1 MHPTSDPAHE
11 SQTRTDPGA
20 DGNDDAVKVPDDG
33 EEQIEPVQ
41 KTSVLINISFCLG
54 VGLMLVYAGLDAH
67 QALASAGHGW
77 DIVSIFTI
85 AVPRLLSGTIWVE
98 LIILC
103 FLAVMCTGS
112 RGARQTLMLYAAV
125 CCLSGML
132 ITAGSFDLAGFFFP
146 AFTALNPATS
156 PATASLTVTKVL
168 VIIVGVGA
176 ALFIFLLGLVSTW
189 DEEGV
194 LSEEPPASAAES
206 MENVAGADEE
216 TGMTI
221 EERQAAHYLEMLR
234 LIDEEERVTRTPAE
248 QRILDLRAKM
258 AVTEN
263 PLEKQRLEGEI
274 LLTLRA
280 ERAGLEPYD
289 GELDGDE
296 PVDGELVDEEETSEG
311 AEATAS
317 TESATPKLVLP
328 PRPKALYGVMWCF
341 VAMMVVEAAHQIF
354 LHVIDER
361 SAGGVELWVGF
372 ILPGLALLLVV
383 HAIPMLI
390 LWLLWRGRTLAYVI
404 VVIIF
409 IFIAIKGLIDFA
421 NTFLTTGYLSRLMS
435 GTQTWSS
442 RYYAAAVLSENVA
455 DTLITFLS
463 ILIVVLLIRR
473 STRMYVAIVSSM
485 RLKAREQRNAGESY
499 VVSHQNTDTETRARL
514 EEAQAHRKHKE
525 ADRGAEEAVA
535 QQYETTR
542 RKAARKKPRKE
553 QRGYKDTSV
562 YTEEGYR
569 LN

>member
-11 SQTRTDPGA
+11 SQTRTDP
-20 DGNDDAVKVPDDG
+20 DDG
-33 EEQIEPVQ
+33 
-41 KTSVLINISFCLG
+41 
-54 VGLMLVYAGLDAH
+54 
-67 QALASAGHGW
+67 
-77 DIVSIFTI
+77 
-85 AVPRLLSGTIWVE
+85 
-98 LIILC
+98 
-103 FLAVMCTGS
+103 
-112 RGARQTLMLYAAV
+112 
-125 CCLSGML
+125 
-132 ITAGSFDLAGFFFP
+132 
-146 AFTALNPATS
+146 
-156 PATASLTVTKVL
+156 
-168 VIIVGVGA
+168 
-176 ALFIFLLGLVSTW
+176 
-189 DEEGV
+189 
-194 LSEEPPASAAES
+194 
-206 MENVAGADEE
+206 EE
-216 TGMTI
+216 TGMTF

-289 GELDGDE
+289 GELIGDE
-296 PVDGELVDEEETSEG
+296 PVDGELIGDEPVDGDLVDEEKASEG
-311 AEATAS
+311 AEAAAS

-328 PRPKALYGVMWCF
+328 PRPKALHGVMWCF
-341 VAMMVVEAAHQIF
+341 VAMMAVEAAHKIF
-354 LHVIDER
+354 LHMIDGR

-390 LWLLWRGRTLAYVI
+390 LWLLWRGRTLAYV
-404 VVIIF
+404 VTFIIF
-409 IFIAIKGLIDFA
+409 ICIAIKGLIDFV

-463 ILIVVLLIRR
+463 ILIVVLLIHR
-473 STRMYVAIVSSM
+473 STRVYVAIVSSM

-499 VVSHQNTDTETRARL
+499 AVSHQVANTETRARL
-514 EEAQAHRKHKE
+514 EEAQAHRKEKE
-525 ADRGAEEAVA
+525 ADRRAEEAVA
-535 QQYETTR
+535 QQYETPR

>member
-11 SQTRTDPGA
+11 SQVRTDP
-20 DGNDDAVKVPDDG
+20 DGHDDTVEAPDNG
-33 EEQIEPVQ
+33 EERIEPVQ
-41 KTSVLINISFCLG
+41 KTSALIDISFCLG

-176 ALFIFLLGLVSTW
+176 ALFIFLLGLVYTR

-194 LSEEPPASAAES
+194 LSEEPPESAAES

-296 PVDGELVDEEETSEG
+296 PVDEEETSEG
-311 AEATAS
+311 AEDTAS

-328 PRPKALYGVMWCF
+328 PRPKALCGVMWCF

-499 VVSHQNTDTETRARL
+499 VVSHQNADTATRARL
-514 EEAQAHRKHKE
+514 EEAQAHRKDKE
-525 ADRGAEEAVA
+525 ADRRAEEAVT
-535 QQYETTR
+535 QQYETAR
-542 RKAARKKPRKE
+542 RKAGRKKPRKE

>member
-1 MHPTSDPAHE
+1 MYPTSDPAHE
-11 SQTRTDPGA
+11 SQTRIDPGA

-156 PATASLTVTKVL
+156 PAIASLTVTKVL

-176 ALFIFLLGLVSTW
+176 ALFIFLLGLVSTR
-189 DEEGV
+189 DEEVV

-216 TGMTI
+216 AGMTI

-296 PVDGELVDEEETSEG
+296 PVDGELVDEE
-311 AEATAS
+311 
-317 TESATPKLVLP
+317 
-328 PRPKALYGVMWCF
+328 
-341 VAMMVVEAAHQIF
+341 
-354 LHVIDER
+354 
-361 SAGGVELWVGF
+361 
-372 ILPGLALLLVV
+372 
-383 HAIPMLI
+383 
-390 LWLLWRGRTLAYVI
+390 
-404 VVIIF
+404 
-409 IFIAIKGLIDFA
+409 
-421 NTFLTTGYLSRLMS
+421 N
-435 GTQTWSS
+435 
-442 RYYAAAVLSENVA
+442 VLS
-455 DTLITFLS
+455 
-463 ILIVVLLIRR
+463 
-473 STRMYVAIVSSM
+473 
-485 RLKAREQRNAGESY
+485 
-499 VVSHQNTDTETRARL
+499 HQSADTETRARL
-514 EEAQAHRKHKE
+514 EEAQAHRKEKE
-525 ADRGAEEAVA
+525 ADRRAEEAVA
-535 QQYETTR
+535 QQYKTTR

>member
-1 MHPTSDPAHE
+1 MTPTSDPAHE
-11 SQTRTDPGA
+11 SQIRIDPEGH
-20 DGNDDAVKVPDDG
+20 DDTVETPDNG
-33 EEQIEPVQ
+33 EERIEPVQ
-41 KTSVLINISFCLG
+41 KTSVLVDISFCLG

-103 FLAVMCTGS
+103 FLAVLCTGS
-112 RGARQTLMLYAAV
+112 RGASQTLMLYAAV

-176 ALFIFLLGLVSTW
+176 ALFIFLLGLVSTR
-189 DEEGV
+189 DEDVV
-194 LSEEPPASAAES
+194 LSEEPPAPAAEGAK
-206 MENVAGADEE
+206 NVAGADEE
-216 TGMTI
+216 AGMTI

-289 GELDGDE
+289 GELIGEEPVSEEPIDDE
-296 PVDGELVDEEETSEG
+296 PVDEG
-311 AEATAS
+311 H
-317 TESATPKLVLP
+317 
-328 PRPKALYGVMWCF
+328 
-341 VAMMVVEAAHQIF
+341 VA
-354 LHVIDER
+354 
-361 SAGGVELWVGF
+361 
-372 ILPGLALLLVV
+372 
-383 HAIPMLI
+383 
-390 LWLLWRGRTLAYVI
+390 
-404 VVIIF
+404 
-409 IFIAIKGLIDFA
+409 
-421 NTFLTTGYLSRLMS
+421 
-435 GTQTWSS
+435 
-442 RYYAAAVLSENVA
+442 
-455 DTLITFLS
+455 
-463 ILIVVLLIRR
+463 
-473 STRMYVAIVSSM
+473 
-485 RLKAREQRNAGESY
+485 
-499 VVSHQNTDTETRARL
+499 SHQSADAETRARL
-514 EEAQAHRKHKE
+514 EEAQAHREEEE
-525 ADRGAEEAVA
+525 ANRRAEEAVA
-535 QQYETTR
+535 QQYETAR
-542 RKAARKKPRKE
+542 RKAGRRKPRKE

>member
-1 MHPTSDPAHE
+1 MTPTSDPAHE
-11 SQTRTDPGA
+11 SQIRIDPEGH
-20 DGNDDAVKVPDDG
+20 DDTVETPDNG
-33 EEQIEPVQ
+33 EERIEPVQ
-41 KTSVLINISFCLG
+41 KTSVLVDISFCLG

-103 FLAVMCTGS
+103 FLVVLCTGS

-176 ALFIFLLGLVSTW
+176 ALFIFLLGLVSTR
-189 DEEGV
+189 DEDVV
-194 LSEEPPASAAES
+194 LSEEPPAPAAEGAK
-206 MENVAGADEE
+206 NVAGADEE
-216 TGMTI
+216 AGMTI

-296 PVDGELVDEEETSEG
+296 PVDDEPVDEELDGDEPVDEG
-311 AEATAS
+311 H
-317 TESATPKLVLP
+317 
-328 PRPKALYGVMWCF
+328 
-341 VAMMVVEAAHQIF
+341 VA
-354 LHVIDER
+354 
-361 SAGGVELWVGF
+361 
-372 ILPGLALLLVV
+372 
-383 HAIPMLI
+383 
-390 LWLLWRGRTLAYVI
+390 
-404 VVIIF
+404 
-409 IFIAIKGLIDFA
+409 
-421 NTFLTTGYLSRLMS
+421 
-435 GTQTWSS
+435 
-442 RYYAAAVLSENVA
+442 
-455 DTLITFLS
+455 
-463 ILIVVLLIRR
+463 
-473 STRMYVAIVSSM
+473 
-485 RLKAREQRNAGESY
+485 
-499 VVSHQNTDTETRARL
+499 SHQAADAEMSARL
-514 EEAQAHRKHKE
+514 EEAQAHREEEE
-525 ADRGAEEAVA
+525 ANRRAEEAVA
-535 QQYETTR
+535 QQYEATR
-542 RKAARKKPRKE
+542 RKADRKKPRKE

>member
-1 MHPTSDPAHE
+1 MTPTSDPAHE
-11 SQTRTDPGA
+11 SQIRTDPEGH
-20 DGNDDAVKVPDDG
+20 DDTVETPDNG
-33 EEQIEPVQ
+33 EERIEPAQ
-41 KTSVLINISFCLG
+41 KTSVLVDISFCLG

-103 FLAVMCTGS
+103 FLAVLCTGS

-176 ALFIFLLGLVSTW
+176 ALFIFLLGLVSTR
-189 DEEGV
+189 DEDVV
-194 LSEEPPASAAES
+194 LSEEPPAPAAEGAK
-206 MENVAGADEE
+206 NVAGADEE
-216 TGMTI
+216 AGMTI

-296 PVDGELVDEEETSEG
+296 PVDDEPVDDELVDEG
-311 AEATAS
+311 H
-317 TESATPKLVLP
+317 
-328 PRPKALYGVMWCF
+328 
-341 VAMMVVEAAHQIF
+341 VA
-354 LHVIDER
+354 
-361 SAGGVELWVGF
+361 
-372 ILPGLALLLVV
+372 
-383 HAIPMLI
+383 
-390 LWLLWRGRTLAYVI
+390 
-404 VVIIF
+404 
-409 IFIAIKGLIDFA
+409 
-421 NTFLTTGYLSRLMS
+421 
-435 GTQTWSS
+435 
-442 RYYAAAVLSENVA
+442 
-455 DTLITFLS
+455 
-463 ILIVVLLIRR
+463 
-473 STRMYVAIVSSM
+473 
-485 RLKAREQRNAGESY
+485 
-499 VVSHQNTDTETRARL
+499 SHQSADTETRARL
-514 EEAQAHRKHKE
+514 EEAQAHREEEE
-525 ADRGAEEAVA
+525 ANRRAEEAVA
-535 QQYETTR
+535 QQYETAR
-542 RKAARKKPRKE
+542 RKAGRKKPRKE

>member
-1 MHPTSDPAHE
+1 MYPTSDPAHE

-20 DGNDDAVKVPDDG
+20 DGNDDTVKVPDNG

-41 KTSVLINISFCLG
+41 KTSALIDISFCLG

-112 RGARQTLMLYAAV
+112 RGARQTLMLYATV

-176 ALFIFLLGLVSTW
+176 ALFIFLLGLVSTR

-194 LSEEPPASAAES
+194 LSEEPPAPAAES

-296 PVDGELVDEEETSEG
+296 PVDEEETSEG

-328 PRPKALYGVMWCF
+328 PRPKALCGVMWCF

-499 VVSHQNTDTETRARL
+499 VVSHQNADTATRARL
-514 EEAQAHRKHKE
+514 EEAQAHRKDKE
-525 ADRGAEEAVA
+525 ADRQAEEAVT
-535 QQYETTR
+535 QQYETAR
-542 RKAARKKPRKE
+542 RKAGRKKPRKE

>member
-1 MHPTSDPAHE
+1 MTPTSDPAHE
-11 SQTRTDPGA
+11 SQVRTDPEGH
-20 DGNDDAVKVPDDG
+20 DDTVEAPDNG
-33 EEQIEPVQ
+33 EERIEPAQ
-41 KTSVLINISFCLG
+41 KTSVLVDISFCLG

-67 QALASAGHGW
+67 QALASSGHGW

-103 FLAVMCTGS
+103 FLAVLCTGS

-176 ALFIFLLGLVSTW
+176 ALFIFLLGLVSTR
-189 DEEGV
+189 DEDVV
-194 LSEEPPASAAES
+194 LSEEPPAPAAEGAK
-206 MENVAGADEE
+206 NVAGADEE
-216 TGMTI
+216 AGMTI

-289 GELDGDE
+289 GELIGEEPVSEEPIDDE
-296 PVDGELVDEEETSEG
+296 PVDEG
-311 AEATAS
+311 H
-317 TESATPKLVLP
+317 
-328 PRPKALYGVMWCF
+328 
-341 VAMMVVEAAHQIF
+341 VA
-354 LHVIDER
+354 
-361 SAGGVELWVGF
+361 
-372 ILPGLALLLVV
+372 
-383 HAIPMLI
+383 
-390 LWLLWRGRTLAYVI
+390 
-404 VVIIF
+404 
-409 IFIAIKGLIDFA
+409 
-421 NTFLTTGYLSRLMS
+421 
-435 GTQTWSS
+435 
-442 RYYAAAVLSENVA
+442 
-455 DTLITFLS
+455 
-463 ILIVVLLIRR
+463 
-473 STRMYVAIVSSM
+473 
-485 RLKAREQRNAGESY
+485 
-499 VVSHQNTDTETRARL
+499 SHQSADAETRARL
-514 EEAQAHRKHKE
+514 EEAQAHREEEE
-525 ADRGAEEAVA
+525 ANRRAEEAVA
-535 QQYETTR
+535 QQYETAR
-542 RKAARKKPRKE
+542 RKAGRRKPRKE

>member
-1 MHPTSDPAHE
+1 MYPTSDPAHE
-11 SQTRTDPGA
+11 SQTRIDPGA
-20 DGNDDAVKVPDDG
+20 G

-176 ALFIFLLGLVSTW
+176 ALFIFLLGLVSTR
-189 DEEGV
+189 DEEAV

-280 ERAGLEPYD
+280 ERAGLEPYN

-296 PVDGELVDEEETSEG
+296 PVDGEPVDDEPVDEE
-311 AEATAS
+311 
-317 TESATPKLVLP
+317 
-328 PRPKALYGVMWCF
+328 
-341 VAMMVVEAAHQIF
+341 
-354 LHVIDER
+354 
-361 SAGGVELWVGF
+361 
-372 ILPGLALLLVV
+372 
-383 HAIPMLI
+383 
-390 LWLLWRGRTLAYVI
+390 
-404 VVIIF
+404 
-409 IFIAIKGLIDFA
+409 
-421 NTFLTTGYLSRLMS
+421 N
-435 GTQTWSS
+435 
-442 RYYAAAVLSENVA
+442 VLS
-455 DTLITFLS
+455 
-463 ILIVVLLIRR
+463 
-473 STRMYVAIVSSM
+473 
-485 RLKAREQRNAGESY
+485 
-499 VVSHQNTDTETRARL
+499 HQSADTETRARL
-514 EEAQAHRKHKE
+514 EEAQAHWKEQE
-525 ADRGAEEAVA
+525 ADRRAEEAVA
-535 QQYETTR
+535 QQYKTTR

>member
-1 MHPTSDPAHE
+1 MYPTSDPAHE

-176 ALFIFLLGLVSTW
+176 ALFIFLLGLVSTR

-194 LSEEPPASAAES
+194 LSEGPPASTVES

-296 PVDGELVDEEETSEG
+296 PVDDEPVDEEN
-311 AEATAS
+311 
-317 TESATPKLVLP
+317 VL
-328 PRPKALYGVMWCF
+328 
-341 VAMMVVEAAHQIF
+341 
-354 LHVIDER
+354 
-361 SAGGVELWVGF
+361 
-372 ILPGLALLLVV
+372 
-383 HAIPMLI
+383 
-390 LWLLWRGRTLAYVI
+390 
-404 VVIIF
+404 
-409 IFIAIKGLIDFA
+409 
-421 NTFLTTGYLSRLMS
+421 
-435 GTQTWSS
+435 
-442 RYYAAAVLSENVA
+442 
-455 DTLITFLS
+455 
-463 ILIVVLLIRR
+463 
-473 STRMYVAIVSSM
+473 
-485 RLKAREQRNAGESY
+485 
-499 VVSHQNTDTETRARL
+499 SHQNADTETRARL
-514 EEAQAHRKHKE
+514 EEAQAHRKEQE
-525 ADRGAEEAVA
+525 ADRRAEEAVA
-535 QQYETTR
+535 QQYKTTR

>member
-1 MHPTSDPAHE
+1 MTPTSDPAHE
-11 SQTRTDPGA
+11 SQIRTDPEGH
-20 DGNDDAVKVPDDG
+20 DDTVETPDNG
-33 EEQIEPVQ
+33 EERIEPAQ
-41 KTSVLINISFCLG
+41 KTSVLVDISFCLG

-103 FLAVMCTGS
+103 FLAVLCTGS

-176 ALFIFLLGLVSTW
+176 ALFIFLLGLVSTR
-189 DEEGV
+189 DEDVV
-194 LSEEPPASAAES
+194 LSEEPPAPAAEGAK
-206 MENVAGADEE
+206 NVAGADEE
-216 TGMTI
+216 AGMTI

-296 PVDGELVDEEETSEG
+296 PVDDEPVDDEPVDEG
-311 AEATAS
+311 H
-317 TESATPKLVLP
+317 
-328 PRPKALYGVMWCF
+328 
-341 VAMMVVEAAHQIF
+341 VA
-354 LHVIDER
+354 
-361 SAGGVELWVGF
+361 
-372 ILPGLALLLVV
+372 
-383 HAIPMLI
+383 
-390 LWLLWRGRTLAYVI
+390 
-404 VVIIF
+404 
-409 IFIAIKGLIDFA
+409 
-421 NTFLTTGYLSRLMS
+421 
-435 GTQTWSS
+435 
-442 RYYAAAVLSENVA
+442 
-455 DTLITFLS
+455 
-463 ILIVVLLIRR
+463 
-473 STRMYVAIVSSM
+473 
-485 RLKAREQRNAGESY
+485 
-499 VVSHQNTDTETRARL
+499 SHQSADAETRARL
-514 EEAQAHRKHKE
+514 EEAQAHWEEEE
-525 ADRGAEEAVA
+525 ANRRAEEAVA
-535 QQYETTR
+535 QQYETAR
-542 RKAARKKPRKE
+542 RKAGRKKPRKE

>member
-1 MHPTSDPAHE
+1 MPPTSDPAHE
-11 SQTRTDPGA
+11 SQIRTDP
-20 DGNDDAVKVPDDG
+20 DGHKDTVEAPDDG
-33 EEQIEPVQ
+33 EERIGPVQ
-41 KTSVLINISFCLG
+41 KTSVLVDISFCLG

-103 FLAVMCTGS
+103 FLAVLCTGS

-176 ALFIFLLGLVSTW
+176 ALFIFLLALVSTR
-189 DEEGV
+189 DEEVV
-194 LSEEPPASAAES
+194 LSEEPPAPAAEGAK
-206 MENVAGADEE
+206 NVAGADEE
-216 TGMTI
+216 AGMTI

-296 PVDGELVDEEETSEG
+296 PVDDELIDDEPVDEG
-311 AEATAS
+311 H
-317 TESATPKLVLP
+317 
-328 PRPKALYGVMWCF
+328 
-341 VAMMVVEAAHQIF
+341 VA
-354 LHVIDER
+354 
-361 SAGGVELWVGF
+361 
-372 ILPGLALLLVV
+372 
-383 HAIPMLI
+383 
-390 LWLLWRGRTLAYVI
+390 
-404 VVIIF
+404 
-409 IFIAIKGLIDFA
+409 
-421 NTFLTTGYLSRLMS
+421 
-435 GTQTWSS
+435 
-442 RYYAAAVLSENVA
+442 
-455 DTLITFLS
+455 
-463 ILIVVLLIRR
+463 
-473 STRMYVAIVSSM
+473 
-485 RLKAREQRNAGESY
+485 
-499 VVSHQNTDTETRARL
+499 SHQSADAETRARL
-514 EEAQAHRKHKE
+514 EEAQAHREEEE
-525 ADRGAEEAVA
+525 ANRRAEEAVA
-535 QQYETTR
+535 QQYETAR
-542 RKAARKKPRKE
+542 RKAGRKKPRKE

>member
-1 MHPTSDPAHE
+1 MYPTSDPAHE
-11 SQTRTDPGA
+11 SQTRIDPGA
-20 DGNDDAVKVPDDG
+20 DGNDDTVETPDDG
-33 EEQIEPVQ
+33 EEQIEPAQ
-41 KTSVLINISFCLG
+41 KTSVLVDISFCLG

-176 ALFIFLLGLVSTW
+176 ALFIFLLGLVSTR

-194 LSEEPPASAAES
+194 LSEDPPESAAES

-296 PVDGELVDEEETSEG
+296 PVDGELVDEE
-311 AEATAS
+311 
-317 TESATPKLVLP
+317 
-328 PRPKALYGVMWCF
+328 
-341 VAMMVVEAAHQIF
+341 
-354 LHVIDER
+354 
-361 SAGGVELWVGF
+361 
-372 ILPGLALLLVV
+372 
-383 HAIPMLI
+383 
-390 LWLLWRGRTLAYVI
+390 
-404 VVIIF
+404 
-409 IFIAIKGLIDFA
+409 
-421 NTFLTTGYLSRLMS
+421 N
-435 GTQTWSS
+435 
-442 RYYAAAVLSENVA
+442 VLS
-455 DTLITFLS
+455 
-463 ILIVVLLIRR
+463 
-473 STRMYVAIVSSM
+473 
-485 RLKAREQRNAGESY
+485 
-499 VVSHQNTDTETRARL
+499 HQSADTETRARL
-514 EEAQAHRKHKE
+514 EEAQAHREEEE
-525 ADRGAEEAVA
+525 ANRRAEEAVA
-535 QQYETTR
+535 QQHKAIR
-542 RKAARKKPRKE
+542 RKADRKKPRKE

>member
-1 MHPTSDPAHE
+1 MTPTSDPAHE
-11 SQTRTDPGA
+11 SQIRIDPEGH
-20 DGNDDAVKVPDDG
+20 DDTVETPDNG
-33 EEQIEPVQ
+33 EERIEPVQ
-41 KTSVLINISFCLG
+41 KTSVLVDISFCLG

-103 FLAVMCTGS
+103 FLAVLCTGS

-156 PATASLTVTKVL
+156 PATASMTVTKVL

-176 ALFIFLLGLVSTW
+176 ALFIFLLGLVSTR
-189 DEEGV
+189 DEDVV
-194 LSEEPPASAAES
+194 LSEEPPAPAAEGAK
-206 MENVAGADEE
+206 NVAGADEE

-248 QRILDLRAKM
+248 QRVLDLRAKM

-296 PVDGELVDEEETSEG
+296 PVDDESVDDESVDDEPVDEAPVDEGHVASHQGAG
-311 AEATAS
+311 AE
-317 TESATPKLVLP
+317 
-328 PRPKALYGVMWCF
+328 
-341 VAMMVVEAAHQIF
+341 
-354 LHVIDER
+354 
-361 SAGGVELWVGF
+361 
-372 ILPGLALLLVV
+372 
-383 HAIPMLI
+383 
-390 LWLLWRGRTLAYVI
+390 
-404 VVIIF
+404 
-409 IFIAIKGLIDFA
+409 
-421 NTFLTTGYLSRLMS
+421 MS
-435 GTQTWSS
+435 
-442 RYYAAAVLSENVA
+442 
-455 DTLITFLS
+455 
-463 ILIVVLLIRR
+463 
-473 STRMYVAIVSSM
+473 
-485 RLKAREQRNAGESY
+485 
-499 VVSHQNTDTETRARL
+499 ARL
-514 EEAQAHRKHKE
+514 EETQAHREEEE
-525 ADRGAEEAVA
+525 ANRRAEEAVA
-535 QQYETTR
+535 QQYETAR
-542 RKAARKKPRKE
+542 RKADRKKPRKE
-553 QRGYKDTSV
+553 QCGYKDTSV

>member
-1 MHPTSDPAHE
+1 MTPTSDPAHE
-11 SQTRTDPGA
+11 SQVRTDP
-20 DGNDDAVKVPDDG
+20 DGHDDTVEAPDDG
-33 EEQIEPVQ
+33 EERIEPVQ
-41 KTSVLINISFCLG
+41 KTSVLVDISFCLG

-67 QALASAGHGW
+67 QALASSGHGW

-103 FLAVMCTGS
+103 FLAVLCTGS

-176 ALFIFLLGLVSTW
+176 ALFIFLLGLVSTR
-189 DEEGV
+189 DEDVV
-194 LSEEPPASAAES
+194 LSEEPPAPAAEGAK
-206 MENVAGADEE
+206 NVAGADEE
-216 TGMTI
+216 AGMTI

-296 PVDGELVDEEETSEG
+296 PVDDELVDDEPVDEG
-311 AEATAS
+311 H
-317 TESATPKLVLP
+317 
-328 PRPKALYGVMWCF
+328 
-341 VAMMVVEAAHQIF
+341 VA
-354 LHVIDER
+354 
-361 SAGGVELWVGF
+361 
-372 ILPGLALLLVV
+372 
-383 HAIPMLI
+383 
-390 LWLLWRGRTLAYVI
+390 
-404 VVIIF
+404 
-409 IFIAIKGLIDFA
+409 
-421 NTFLTTGYLSRLMS
+421 
-435 GTQTWSS
+435 
-442 RYYAAAVLSENVA
+442 
-455 DTLITFLS
+455 
-463 ILIVVLLIRR
+463 
-473 STRMYVAIVSSM
+473 
-485 RLKAREQRNAGESY
+485 
-499 VVSHQNTDTETRARL
+499 SHQSADAETRARL
-514 EEAQAHRKHKE
+514 EEAQAHREEEE
-525 ADRGAEEAVA
+525 ANRRAEEAVA
-535 QQYETTR
+535 QQYETAR
-542 RKAARKKPRKE
+542 RKAGRRKPRKE

>member
-1 MHPTSDPAHE
+1 MTPTSDPAHE
-11 SQTRTDPGA
+11 SQVRTDP
-20 DGNDDAVKVPDDG
+20 DGHDDTVEAPDNG
-33 EEQIEPVQ
+33 EERIEPVQ
-41 KTSVLINISFCLG
+41 KTSVLVDISFFLG

-103 FLAVMCTGS
+103 FLAVLCTGS

-176 ALFIFLLGLVSTW
+176 ALFIFLLGLVSTR
-189 DEEGV
+189 DVV
-194 LSEEPPASAAES
+194 LSEEPPAPAAEGAK
-206 MENVAGADEE
+206 NVAGADEE
-216 TGMTI
+216 AGMTI

-289 GELDGDE
+289 GELIGEEPVSEEPTDDE
-296 PVDGELVDEEETSEG
+296 PVDEGHVASHQGAG
-311 AEATAS
+311 AE
-317 TESATPKLVLP
+317 
-328 PRPKALYGVMWCF
+328 
-341 VAMMVVEAAHQIF
+341 
-354 LHVIDER
+354 
-361 SAGGVELWVGF
+361 
-372 ILPGLALLLVV
+372 
-383 HAIPMLI
+383 
-390 LWLLWRGRTLAYVI
+390 
-404 VVIIF
+404 
-409 IFIAIKGLIDFA
+409 
-421 NTFLTTGYLSRLMS
+421 MS
-435 GTQTWSS
+435 
-442 RYYAAAVLSENVA
+442 
-455 DTLITFLS
+455 
-463 ILIVVLLIRR
+463 
-473 STRMYVAIVSSM
+473 
-485 RLKAREQRNAGESY
+485 
-499 VVSHQNTDTETRARL
+499 ARL
-514 EEAQAHRKHKE
+514 EEAQAHREEEE
-525 ADRGAEEAVA
+525 ANRRAEEAVA
-535 QQYETTR
+535 QQYETAR
-542 RKAARKKPRKE
+542 RKADRKKPRKE

>member
-1 MHPTSDPAHE
+1 MTPTSDPAHE
-11 SQTRTDPGA
+11 SQVRTDP
-20 DGNDDAVKVPDDG
+20 DGHDDTVEAPDNG
-33 EEQIEPVQ
+33 EERIEPVQ
-41 KTSVLINISFCLG
+41 KTSVLVDISFCLG

-103 FLAVMCTGS
+103 FLAVLCTGS

-176 ALFIFLLGLVSTW
+176 ALFIFLLGLVSTR
-189 DEEGV
+189 DEDVV
-194 LSEEPPASAAES
+194 LSEEPPAPAAEGAK
-206 MENVAGADEE
+206 NVAGADEE
-216 TGMTI
+216 AGMTI

-296 PVDGELVDEEETSEG
+296 PVDDELVDDEPVDESHVASQQGAG
-311 AEATAS
+311 AE
-317 TESATPKLVLP
+317 
-328 PRPKALYGVMWCF
+328 
-341 VAMMVVEAAHQIF
+341 
-354 LHVIDER
+354 
-361 SAGGVELWVGF
+361 
-372 ILPGLALLLVV
+372 
-383 HAIPMLI
+383 
-390 LWLLWRGRTLAYVI
+390 
-404 VVIIF
+404 
-409 IFIAIKGLIDFA
+409 
-421 NTFLTTGYLSRLMS
+421 MS
-435 GTQTWSS
+435 
-442 RYYAAAVLSENVA
+442 
-455 DTLITFLS
+455 
-463 ILIVVLLIRR
+463 
-473 STRMYVAIVSSM
+473 
-485 RLKAREQRNAGESY
+485 
-499 VVSHQNTDTETRARL
+499 ARL
-514 EEAQAHRKHKE
+514 EEAQAYREEEE
-525 ADRGAEEAVA
+525 ANRRAEEAVA
-535 QQYETTR
+535 QQYETAR
-542 RKAARKKPRKE
+542 RKAGRKKPRKE

>member
-1 MHPTSDPAHE
+1 MYPTSDPAHE
-11 SQTRTDPGA
+11 SQTRTD
-20 DGNDDAVKVPDDG
+20 PDDG

-112 RGARQTLMLYAAV
+112 RGARQTLTLYAAV

-176 ALFIFLLGLVSTW
+176 ALFIFLLGLVSTR

-194 LSEEPPASAAES
+194 LSEGPPASAAES

-296 PVDGELVDEEETSEG
+296 PVDGELVDEGHVASHQGAG
-311 AEATAS
+311 AE
-317 TESATPKLVLP
+317 
-328 PRPKALYGVMWCF
+328 
-341 VAMMVVEAAHQIF
+341 
-354 LHVIDER
+354 
-361 SAGGVELWVGF
+361 
-372 ILPGLALLLVV
+372 
-383 HAIPMLI
+383 
-390 LWLLWRGRTLAYVI
+390 
-404 VVIIF
+404 
-409 IFIAIKGLIDFA
+409 
-421 NTFLTTGYLSRLMS
+421 MS
-435 GTQTWSS
+435 
-442 RYYAAAVLSENVA
+442 
-455 DTLITFLS
+455 
-463 ILIVVLLIRR
+463 
-473 STRMYVAIVSSM
+473 
-485 RLKAREQRNAGESY
+485 
-499 VVSHQNTDTETRARL
+499 ARL
-514 EEAQAHRKHKE
+514 EEAQAHREEEE
-525 ADRGAEEAVA
+525 ANRRAEEAVA
-535 QQYETTR
+535 QQYKTTR

>member
-1 MHPTSDPAHE
+1 MTPTSDPAHE
-11 SQTRTDPGA
+11 SQIRIDPEGH
-20 DGNDDAVKVPDDG
+20 DDTVETPDNG
-33 EEQIEPVQ
+33 EERIEPVQ
-41 KTSVLINISFCLG
+41 KTSVLVDISFCLG

-103 FLAVMCTGS
+103 FLAVLCTGS

-176 ALFIFLLGLVSTW
+176 ALFIFLLGLVSTR
-189 DEEGV
+189 DEDVV
-194 LSEEPPASAAES
+194 LSEEPPAPAAEGTK
-206 MENVAGADEE
+206 NVAGADEE
-216 TGMTI
+216 AGMTI

-296 PVDGELVDEEETSEG
+296 PVDDELVDDEPVDEG
-311 AEATAS
+311 H
-317 TESATPKLVLP
+317 
-328 PRPKALYGVMWCF
+328 
-341 VAMMVVEAAHQIF
+341 VA
-354 LHVIDER
+354 
-361 SAGGVELWVGF
+361 
-372 ILPGLALLLVV
+372 
-383 HAIPMLI
+383 
-390 LWLLWRGRTLAYVI
+390 
-404 VVIIF
+404 
-409 IFIAIKGLIDFA
+409 
-421 NTFLTTGYLSRLMS
+421 
-435 GTQTWSS
+435 
-442 RYYAAAVLSENVA
+442 
-455 DTLITFLS
+455 
-463 ILIVVLLIRR
+463 
-473 STRMYVAIVSSM
+473 
-485 RLKAREQRNAGESY
+485 
-499 VVSHQNTDTETRARL
+499 SHQSADTETRARL
-514 EEAQAHRKHKE
+514 EEAQAHREEEE
-525 ADRGAEEAVA
+525 ANRRAEEAVA
-535 QQYETTR
+535 QQYETAR
-542 RKAARKKPRKE
+542 RKAGRRKPRKE

>member
-1 MHPTSDPAHE
+1 MTPTSDPAHE
-11 SQTRTDPGA
+11 SQIRIDPEGH
-20 DGNDDAVKVPDDG
+20 DDTVETPDNG
-33 EEQIEPVQ
+33 EERIEPVQ
-41 KTSVLINISFCLG
+41 KTSVLVDISFCLG

-103 FLAVMCTGS
+103 FLAVLCTGS

-176 ALFIFLLGLVSTW
+176 ALFIFLLGLVSTR
-189 DEEGV
+189 DEDVV
-194 LSEEPPASAAES
+194 LSEEPPAPAAEGAK
-206 MENVAGADEE
+206 NVAGADEE
-216 TGMTI
+216 AGMTI

-296 PVDGELVDEEETSEG
+296 PVDDELVDDEPVDEE
-311 AEATAS
+311 
-317 TESATPKLVLP
+317 
-328 PRPKALYGVMWCF
+328 
-341 VAMMVVEAAHQIF
+341 
-354 LHVIDER
+354 
-361 SAGGVELWVGF
+361 
-372 ILPGLALLLVV
+372 
-383 HAIPMLI
+383 
-390 LWLLWRGRTLAYVI
+390 
-404 VVIIF
+404 
-409 IFIAIKGLIDFA
+409 
-421 NTFLTTGYLSRLMS
+421 N
-435 GTQTWSS
+435 
-442 RYYAAAVLSENVA
+442 VLSHQSA
-455 DTLITFLS
+455 D
-463 ILIVVLLIRR
+463 
-473 STRMYVAIVSSM
+473 A
-485 RLKAREQRNAGESY
+485 
-499 VVSHQNTDTETRARL
+499 ETRARL
-514 EEAQAHRKHKE
+514 EEAQAHREEEE
-525 ADRGAEEAVA
+525 ANRRAEEAVA
-535 QQYETTR
+535 QQYETAR
-542 RKAARKKPRKE
+542 RKAGRK
-553 QRGYKDTSV
+553 
-562 YTEEGYR
+562 
-569 LN
+569 

>member
-1 MHPTSDPAHE
+1 MTPTSDPAHE
-11 SQTRTDPGA
+11 SQIRIDPEGH
-20 DGNDDAVKVPDDG
+20 DDTVETPDNG
-33 EEQIEPVQ
+33 EERIEPVQ
-41 KTSVLINISFCLG
+41 KTSVLVDISFCLG

-103 FLAVMCTGS
+103 FLAVLCTGS

-176 ALFIFLLGLVSTW
+176 ALFIFLLGLVSTR
-189 DEEGV
+189 DEDVV
-194 LSEEPPASAAES
+194 LSEEPPAPAAEGAK
-206 MENVAGADEE
+206 NVAGA
-216 TGMTI
+216 
-221 EERQAAHYLEMLR
+221 
-234 LIDEEERVTRTPAE
+234 DEEERVTRTPAE

-296 PVDGELVDEEETSEG
+296 PVDDEPVDEELDGDEPVDEG
-311 AEATAS
+311 H
-317 TESATPKLVLP
+317 
-328 PRPKALYGVMWCF
+328 
-341 VAMMVVEAAHQIF
+341 VA
-354 LHVIDER
+354 
-361 SAGGVELWVGF
+361 
-372 ILPGLALLLVV
+372 
-383 HAIPMLI
+383 
-390 LWLLWRGRTLAYVI
+390 
-404 VVIIF
+404 
-409 IFIAIKGLIDFA
+409 
-421 NTFLTTGYLSRLMS
+421 
-435 GTQTWSS
+435 
-442 RYYAAAVLSENVA
+442 
-455 DTLITFLS
+455 
-463 ILIVVLLIRR
+463 
-473 STRMYVAIVSSM
+473 
-485 RLKAREQRNAGESY
+485 
-499 VVSHQNTDTETRARL
+499 SHQAADAEMSARL
-514 EEAQAHRKHKE
+514 EEAQAHREDEE
-525 ADRGAEEAVA
+525 ANRRAEEAVA
-535 QQYETTR
+535 QQYETAR
-542 RKAARKKPRKE
+542 RKADRKKPRKE

>member
-1 MHPTSDPAHE
+1 MTPTSDPAHE
-11 SQTRTDPGA
+11 SQIRIDPEGH
-20 DGNDDAVKVPDDG
+20 DDTVETPDDG
-33 EEQIEPVQ
+33 EERIEPVQ
-41 KTSVLINISFCLG
+41 KTSVLVDISFCLG

-77 DIVSIFTI
+77 DIVSFFTI

-103 FLAVMCTGS
+103 FLAVLCTGS

-176 ALFIFLLGLVSTW
+176 ALFIFLLGLVSTR
-189 DEEGV
+189 DEDVV
-194 LSEEPPASAAES
+194 LSEEPPAPAAEGAK
-206 MENVAGADEE
+206 NVAGADEE
-216 TGMTI
+216 AGMTI

-296 PVDGELVDEEETSEG
+296 PVDDELVDDEPVDESHVASQQGAG
-311 AEATAS
+311 AE
-317 TESATPKLVLP
+317 
-328 PRPKALYGVMWCF
+328 
-341 VAMMVVEAAHQIF
+341 
-354 LHVIDER
+354 
-361 SAGGVELWVGF
+361 
-372 ILPGLALLLVV
+372 
-383 HAIPMLI
+383 
-390 LWLLWRGRTLAYVI
+390 
-404 VVIIF
+404 
-409 IFIAIKGLIDFA
+409 
-421 NTFLTTGYLSRLMS
+421 MS
-435 GTQTWSS
+435 
-442 RYYAAAVLSENVA
+442 
-455 DTLITFLS
+455 
-463 ILIVVLLIRR
+463 
-473 STRMYVAIVSSM
+473 
-485 RLKAREQRNAGESY
+485 
-499 VVSHQNTDTETRARL
+499 ARL
-514 EEAQAHRKHKE
+514 EEAQAYREEEE
-525 ADRGAEEAVA
+525 ANRRAEEAVA
-535 QQYETTR
+535 QQYETAR
-542 RKAARKKPRKE
+542 RKAGRKKPRKE

>member
-1 MHPTSDPAHE
+1 MTPTSDPAHE
-11 SQTRTDPGA
+11 SQVRTDP
-20 DGNDDAVKVPDDG
+20 DGHDDTVEAPDDG
-33 EEQIEPVQ
+33 EERIEPVQ
-41 KTSVLINISFCLG
+41 KTSVLVDISFCLG

-103 FLAVMCTGS
+103 FLAVLCTGS

-176 ALFIFLLGLVSTW
+176 ALFIFLLGLVSTR
-189 DEEGV
+189 DEDVV
-194 LSEEPPASAAES
+194 LSEEPPAPAAEGAK
-206 MENVAGADEE
+206 NVAGADEE
-216 TGMTI
+216 AGMTI

-296 PVDGELVDEEETSEG
+296 PVDDELVDDEPVDEG
-311 AEATAS
+311 H
-317 TESATPKLVLP
+317 
-328 PRPKALYGVMWCF
+328 
-341 VAMMVVEAAHQIF
+341 VA
-354 LHVIDER
+354 
-361 SAGGVELWVGF
+361 
-372 ILPGLALLLVV
+372 
-383 HAIPMLI
+383 
-390 LWLLWRGRTLAYVI
+390 
-404 VVIIF
+404 
-409 IFIAIKGLIDFA
+409 
-421 NTFLTTGYLSRLMS
+421 
-435 GTQTWSS
+435 
-442 RYYAAAVLSENVA
+442 
-455 DTLITFLS
+455 
-463 ILIVVLLIRR
+463 
-473 STRMYVAIVSSM
+473 
-485 RLKAREQRNAGESY
+485 
-499 VVSHQNTDTETRARL
+499 SHQSADAETRARL
-514 EEAQAHRKHKE
+514 EEAQAHREEEE
-525 ADRGAEEAVA
+525 ANRRAEEAVA
-535 QQYETTR
+535 QQYETAR
-542 RKAARKKPRKE
+542 RKADRKKPRKE

>member
-1 MHPTSDPAHE
+1 MTPTSDPAHE
-11 SQTRTDPGA
+11 SQIRIDPEGH
-20 DGNDDAVKVPDDG
+20 DDTVETPDNG
-33 EEQIEPVQ
+33 EERIEPVQ
-41 KTSVLINISFCLG
+41 KTSVLVDISFCLG

-103 FLAVMCTGS
+103 FLAVLCTGS

-176 ALFIFLLGLVSTW
+176 ALFIFLLGLVSTR
-189 DEEGV
+189 DEDVV
-194 LSEEPPASAAES
+194 LSEEPPAPAAEGAK
-206 MENVAGADEE
+206 NVAGADEE
-216 TGMTI
+216 AGMTI

-289 GELDGDE
+289 GELIGEEPVSEEPIDDE
-296 PVDGELVDEEETSEG
+296 PVDEG
-311 AEATAS
+311 H
-317 TESATPKLVLP
+317 
-328 PRPKALYGVMWCF
+328 
-341 VAMMVVEAAHQIF
+341 VA
-354 LHVIDER
+354 
-361 SAGGVELWVGF
+361 
-372 ILPGLALLLVV
+372 
-383 HAIPMLI
+383 
-390 LWLLWRGRTLAYVI
+390 
-404 VVIIF
+404 
-409 IFIAIKGLIDFA
+409 
-421 NTFLTTGYLSRLMS
+421 
-435 GTQTWSS
+435 
-442 RYYAAAVLSENVA
+442 
-455 DTLITFLS
+455 
-463 ILIVVLLIRR
+463 
-473 STRMYVAIVSSM
+473 
-485 RLKAREQRNAGESY
+485 
-499 VVSHQNTDTETRARL
+499 SHQSADAETRARL
-514 EEAQAHRKHKE
+514 EEAQAHREEEE
-525 ADRGAEEAVA
+525 ANRRAEEAVA
-535 QQYETTR
+535 QQYETAR
-542 RKAARKKPRKE
+542 RKADRKKPRKE

>member
-1 MHPTSDPAHE
+1 MYPTSDPAHE
-11 SQTRTDPGA
+11 SQTRTD
-20 DGNDDAVKVPDDG
+20 PDDG

-103 FLAVMCTGS
+103 FLAVLCTGS

-176 ALFIFLLGLVSTW
+176 ALFIFLLGLVSTR
-189 DEEGV
+189 DEEAV
-194 LSEEPPASAAES
+194 LSEEPPASAVES

-280 ERAGLEPYD
+280 ERAGLESYND
-289 GELDGDE
+289 ELDGDE
-296 PVDGELVDEEETSEG
+296 PVDDEPVDDEPVDEGHVASHQGAG
-311 AEATAS
+311 AE
-317 TESATPKLVLP
+317 
-328 PRPKALYGVMWCF
+328 
-341 VAMMVVEAAHQIF
+341 
-354 LHVIDER
+354 
-361 SAGGVELWVGF
+361 
-372 ILPGLALLLVV
+372 
-383 HAIPMLI
+383 
-390 LWLLWRGRTLAYVI
+390 
-404 VVIIF
+404 
-409 IFIAIKGLIDFA
+409 
-421 NTFLTTGYLSRLMS
+421 MS
-435 GTQTWSS
+435 
-442 RYYAAAVLSENVA
+442 
-455 DTLITFLS
+455 
-463 ILIVVLLIRR
+463 
-473 STRMYVAIVSSM
+473 
-485 RLKAREQRNAGESY
+485 
-499 VVSHQNTDTETRARL
+499 ARL
-514 EEAQAHRKHKE
+514 EEAQQAHRKHKE
-525 ADRGAEEAVA
+525 ADRRAEEAVA
-535 QQYETTR
+535 QQYKTTR
-542 RKAARKKPRKE
+542 RKAARKKLRKE
-553 QRGYKDTSV
+553 QRGYTDTSV

>member
-1 MHPTSDPAHE
+1 MTPTSDPAHE
-11 SQTRTDPGA
+11 SQVRTDP
-20 DGNDDAVKVPDDG
+20 DGHDDTVETPDNG
-33 EEQIEPVQ
+33 KERIESAQ
-41 KTSVLINISFCLG
+41 KTSVLVDISFCLG

-67 QALASAGHGW
+67 QALASSGHGW

-103 FLAVMCTGS
+103 FLAVLCTGS

-176 ALFIFLLGLVSTW
+176 ALFIFLLGLVSTR
-189 DEEGV
+189 DEDVV
-194 LSEEPPASAAES
+194 LSEEPPAPAAEGAK
-206 MENVAGADEE
+206 NVAGADEE
-216 TGMTI
+216 AGMTI

-248 QRILDLRAKM
+248 QRILNLRAKM

-296 PVDGELVDEEETSEG
+296 PVDDELVDDEPVDEG
-311 AEATAS
+311 H
-317 TESATPKLVLP
+317 
-328 PRPKALYGVMWCF
+328 
-341 VAMMVVEAAHQIF
+341 VA
-354 LHVIDER
+354 
-361 SAGGVELWVGF
+361 
-372 ILPGLALLLVV
+372 
-383 HAIPMLI
+383 
-390 LWLLWRGRTLAYVI
+390 
-404 VVIIF
+404 
-409 IFIAIKGLIDFA
+409 
-421 NTFLTTGYLSRLMS
+421 
-435 GTQTWSS
+435 
-442 RYYAAAVLSENVA
+442 
-455 DTLITFLS
+455 
-463 ILIVVLLIRR
+463 
-473 STRMYVAIVSSM
+473 
-485 RLKAREQRNAGESY
+485 
-499 VVSHQNTDTETRARL
+499 SHQSADAETRARL
-514 EEAQAHRKHKE
+514 EEAQAHREEEE
-525 ADRGAEEAVA
+525 ANRRAEEAVA
-535 QQYETTR
+535 QQYETAR
-542 RKAARKKPRKE
+542 RKAGRRKPRKE

>member
-1 MHPTSDPAHE
+1 MTPTSDPAHE
-11 SQTRTDPGA
+11 SQVRTDP
-20 DGNDDAVKVPDDG
+20 DGHDDTVETPDNG
-33 EEQIEPVQ
+33 KERIESAQ
-41 KTSVLINISFCLG
+41 KTSVLVDISFCLG

-103 FLAVMCTGS
+103 FLAVLCTGS

-176 ALFIFLLGLVSTW
+176 ALFIFLLGLVSTR
-189 DEEGV
+189 DEDVV
-194 LSEEPPASAAES
+194 LSEEPPAPAAEGAK
-206 MENVAGADEE
+206 NVAGADEE
-216 TGMTI
+216 AGMTI

-289 GELDGDE
+289 GELIGEE
-296 PVDGELVDEEETSEG
+296 PVSEEPIDDESVDEG
-311 AEATAS
+311 H
-317 TESATPKLVLP
+317 
-328 PRPKALYGVMWCF
+328 
-341 VAMMVVEAAHQIF
+341 VA
-354 LHVIDER
+354 
-361 SAGGVELWVGF
+361 
-372 ILPGLALLLVV
+372 
-383 HAIPMLI
+383 
-390 LWLLWRGRTLAYVI
+390 
-404 VVIIF
+404 
-409 IFIAIKGLIDFA
+409 
-421 NTFLTTGYLSRLMS
+421 
-435 GTQTWSS
+435 
-442 RYYAAAVLSENVA
+442 
-455 DTLITFLS
+455 
-463 ILIVVLLIRR
+463 
-473 STRMYVAIVSSM
+473 
-485 RLKAREQRNAGESY
+485 
-499 VVSHQNTDTETRARL
+499 SHQSADTETRARM
-514 EEAQAHRKHKE
+514 EEERVRWKEEE
-525 ADRGAEEAVA
+525 ADRRAEEAVA
-535 QQYETTR
+535 QQYETAR
-542 RKAARKKPRKE
+542 RKAGRKKPRKE

>member
-1 MHPTSDPAHE
+1 MTPTSDPAHE
-11 SQTRTDPGA
+11 SQVRTDP
-20 DGNDDAVKVPDDG
+20 DGHDDTVEAPDNG
-33 EEQIEPVQ
+33 EERIEPVQ
-41 KTSVLINISFCLG
+41 KTSVLVDISFYLG

-103 FLAVMCTGS
+103 FLAVLCTGS

-176 ALFIFLLGLVSTW
+176 ALFIFLLGLVSTR
-189 DEEGV
+189 DEDVV
-194 LSEEPPASAAES
+194 LSEEPPAPAAEGAK
-206 MENVAGADEE
+206 NVAGADEE
-216 TGMTI
+216 AGMTI

-296 PVDGELVDEEETSEG
+296 PVDEEPVDDEPVDEGHVASHQGAG
-311 AEATAS
+311 AEIS
-317 TESATPKLVLP
+317 
-328 PRPKALYGVMWCF
+328 
-341 VAMMVVEAAHQIF
+341 
-354 LHVIDER
+354 
-361 SAGGVELWVGF
+361 
-372 ILPGLALLLVV
+372 
-383 HAIPMLI
+383 
-390 LWLLWRGRTLAYVI
+390 
-404 VVIIF
+404 
-409 IFIAIKGLIDFA
+409 
-421 NTFLTTGYLSRLMS
+421 
-435 GTQTWSS
+435 
-442 RYYAAAVLSENVA
+442 
-455 DTLITFLS
+455 
-463 ILIVVLLIRR
+463 
-473 STRMYVAIVSSM
+473 
-485 RLKAREQRNAGESY
+485 
-499 VVSHQNTDTETRARL
+499 ARL
-514 EEAQAHRKHKE
+514 EEAQAHREEEE
-525 ADRGAEEAVA
+525 ANRRAEEAVA
-535 QQYETTR
+535 QQYETAR
-542 RKAARKKPRKE
+542 RKAGRKKPRKE

>member
-1 MHPTSDPAHE
+1 MYPTSDPAHE
-11 SQTRTDPGA
+11 SQTRADPGA
-20 DGNDDAVKVPDDG
+20 DGNDDAVKVPDNG

-176 ALFIFLLGLVSTW
+176 ALFIFLLGLVSTR

-296 PVDGELVDEEETSEG
+296 PVDGELVDDEPVDEGHVASHQG
-311 AEATAS
+311 AE
-317 TESATPKLVLP
+317 
-328 PRPKALYGVMWCF
+328 
-341 VAMMVVEAAHQIF
+341 
-354 LHVIDER
+354 
-361 SAGGVELWVGF
+361 
-372 ILPGLALLLVV
+372 
-383 HAIPMLI
+383 
-390 LWLLWRGRTLAYVI
+390 
-404 VVIIF
+404 
-409 IFIAIKGLIDFA
+409 
-421 NTFLTTGYLSRLMS
+421 MS
-435 GTQTWSS
+435 
-442 RYYAAAVLSENVA
+442 
-455 DTLITFLS
+455 
-463 ILIVVLLIRR
+463 
-473 STRMYVAIVSSM
+473 
-485 RLKAREQRNAGESY
+485 
-499 VVSHQNTDTETRARL
+499 ARL
-514 EEAQAHRKHKE
+514 EEAQAHRNEKE
-525 ADRGAEEAVA
+525 VDRRAEEAVA
-535 QQYETTR
+535 QQYKTTR
-542 RKAARKKPRKE
+542 RKAERKKPRKE

>member
-1 MHPTSDPAHE
+1 MTPTSDPAHE
-11 SQTRTDPGA
+11 SQVRTDP
-20 DGNDDAVKVPDDG
+20 DGHDDTVEAPDNG
-33 EEQIEPVQ
+33 EERIEPVQ
-41 KTSVLINISFCLG
+41 KTSVLVDISFCLG

-103 FLAVMCTGS
+103 FLAVLCTGS

-176 ALFIFLLGLVSTW
+176 ALFIFLLGLVSTR
-189 DEEGV
+189 DEDVV
-194 LSEEPPASAAES
+194 LSEEPPAPAAEGAK
-206 MENVAGADEE
+206 NVAGADEE
-216 TGMTI
+216 AGMTI

-296 PVDGELVDEEETSEG
+296 PVDDEPVDEG
-311 AEATAS
+311 HVAS
-317 TESATPKLVLP
+317 
-328 PRPKALYGVMWCF
+328 
-341 VAMMVVEAAHQIF
+341 HQ
-354 LHVIDER
+354 
-361 SAGGVELWVGF
+361 G
-372 ILPGLALLLVV
+372 
-383 HAIPMLI
+383 
-390 LWLLWRGRTLAYVI
+390 
-404 VVIIF
+404 
-409 IFIAIKGLIDFA
+409 
-421 NTFLTTGYLSRLMS
+421 
-435 GTQTWSS
+435 
-442 RYYAAAVLSENVA
+442 
-455 DTLITFLS
+455 
-463 ILIVVLLIRR
+463 
-473 STRMYVAIVSSM
+473 
-485 RLKAREQRNAGESY
+485 AGEEMS
-499 VVSHQNTDTETRARL
+499 ARL
-514 EEAQAHRKHKE
+514 EEAQAHRE
-525 ADRGAEEAVA
+525 EEEAN
-535 QQYETTR
+535 R
-542 RKAARKKPRKE
+542 RPAARLTGRSLARNSAVTRTPRCTP
-553 QRGYKDTSV
+553 RRDTAS
-562 YTEEGYR
+562 TSGASRPPNR
-569 LN
+569 LFGSPVAGWRT

>member
-1 MHPTSDPAHE
+1 MTPTSDPAHE
-11 SQTRTDPGA
+11 SQIRIDPEGH
-20 DGNDDAVKVPDDG
+20 DDTVETPDNG
-33 EEQIEPVQ
+33 EERIEPVQ
-41 KTSVLINISFCLG
+41 KTSVLVDISFCLG

-103 FLAVMCTGS
+103 FLAVLCTGS

-176 ALFIFLLGLVSTW
+176 ALFIFLLALVSTR
-189 DEEGV
+189 DEEVV
-194 LSEEPPASAAES
+194 LSEEPPAPAAES
-206 MENVAGADEE
+206 AKNVAGADEE
-216 TGMTI
+216 AGMTI

-296 PVDGELVDEEETSEG
+296 PVDDELVDDEPVDEG
-311 AEATAS
+311 H
-317 TESATPKLVLP
+317 
-328 PRPKALYGVMWCF
+328 
-341 VAMMVVEAAHQIF
+341 VA
-354 LHVIDER
+354 
-361 SAGGVELWVGF
+361 
-372 ILPGLALLLVV
+372 
-383 HAIPMLI
+383 
-390 LWLLWRGRTLAYVI
+390 
-404 VVIIF
+404 
-409 IFIAIKGLIDFA
+409 
-421 NTFLTTGYLSRLMS
+421 
-435 GTQTWSS
+435 
-442 RYYAAAVLSENVA
+442 
-455 DTLITFLS
+455 
-463 ILIVVLLIRR
+463 
-473 STRMYVAIVSSM
+473 
-485 RLKAREQRNAGESY
+485 
-499 VVSHQNTDTETRARL
+499 SHQSTDTETRARL
-514 EEAQAHRKHKE
+514 EEAQAHREEEE
-525 ADRGAEEAVA
+525 ANRRAEEAVA
-535 QQYETTR
+535 QQYETAR
-542 RKAARKKPRKE
+542 RKADRKKPRKE

>member
-20 DGNDDAVKVPDDG
+20 D
-33 EEQIEPVQ
+33 
-41 KTSVLINISFCLG
+41 
-54 VGLMLVYAGLDAH
+54 
-67 QALASAGHGW
+67 
-77 DIVSIFTI
+77 
-85 AVPRLLSGTIWVE
+85 
-98 LIILC
+98 
-103 FLAVMCTGS
+103 
-112 RGARQTLMLYAAV
+112 
-125 CCLSGML
+125 
-132 ITAGSFDLAGFFFP
+132 
-146 AFTALNPATS
+146 
-156 PATASLTVTKVL
+156 
-168 VIIVGVGA
+168 
-176 ALFIFLLGLVSTW
+176 
-189 DEEGV
+189 
-194 LSEEPPASAAES
+194 
-206 MENVAGADEE
+206 EE
-216 TGMTI
+216 TGMTF

-263 PLEKQRLEGEI
+263 RLEKQRLEGEI

-289 GELDGDE
+289 GELNGDE
-296 PVDGELVDEEETSEG
+296 PVDEEETSEG
-311 AEATAS
+311 AEAAAS

-328 PRPKALYGVMWCF
+328 PRPKALHGVMWCF
-341 VAMMVVEAAHQIF
+341 VAMMAVEAAHKIF
-354 LHVIDER
+354 LHMIDGR

-390 LWLLWRGRTLAYVI
+390 LWLLWRGRTLAYV
-404 VVIIF
+404 VTFIIF
-409 IFIAIKGLIDFA
+409 ICIAIKGLIDFV
-421 NTFLTTGYLSRLMS
+421 NTFLTPGYLSRLVS

-473 STRMYVAIVSSM
+473 STRVYVAIVSSM
-485 RLKAREQRNAGESY
+485 RLKVREQRNTGESY
-499 VVSHQNTDTETRARL
+499 AVSHQNADTETRARL
-514 EEAQAHRKHKE
+514 EEAQTHRKEKE
-525 ADRGAEEAVA
+525 ADRRAEEAVA
-535 QQYETTR
+535 QQYETPR
-542 RKAARKKPRKE
+542 RKADRKKPRKE

>member
-1 MHPTSDPAHE
+1 MTPTSDPAHE
-11 SQTRTDPGA
+11 SQIRIDPEGH
-20 DGNDDAVKVPDDG
+20 DDTVETPDNG
-33 EEQIEPVQ
+33 EERIEPVQ
-41 KTSVLINISFCLG
+41 KTSVLVDISFCLG

-103 FLAVMCTGS
+103 FLAVLCTGS

-176 ALFIFLLGLVSTW
+176 ALFIFLLGLVSTR
-189 DEEGV
+189 DEDVV
-194 LSEEPPASAAES
+194 LSEEPPAPAAEGAK
-206 MENVAGADEE
+206 NVAGADEE
-216 TGMTI
+216 AGMTI

-289 GELDGDE
+289 GELIGEEPVSEEPIDDE
-296 PVDGELVDEEETSEG
+296 PVDEG
-311 AEATAS
+311 H
-317 TESATPKLVLP
+317 
-328 PRPKALYGVMWCF
+328 
-341 VAMMVVEAAHQIF
+341 VA
-354 LHVIDER
+354 
-361 SAGGVELWVGF
+361 
-372 ILPGLALLLVV
+372 
-383 HAIPMLI
+383 
-390 LWLLWRGRTLAYVI
+390 
-404 VVIIF
+404 
-409 IFIAIKGLIDFA
+409 
-421 NTFLTTGYLSRLMS
+421 
-435 GTQTWSS
+435 
-442 RYYAAAVLSENVA
+442 
-455 DTLITFLS
+455 
-463 ILIVVLLIRR
+463 
-473 STRMYVAIVSSM
+473 
-485 RLKAREQRNAGESY
+485 
-499 VVSHQNTDTETRARL
+499 SHQSADAETRARL
-514 EEAQAHRKHKE
+514 EEAQAHREEEE
-525 ADRGAEEAVA
+525 ANRRAEEAVA
-535 QQYETTR
+535 QQYETAR
-542 RKAARKKPRKE
+542 RKAGRRKPRKE